1 MPRDAVAGSAA
12 KRDGSQC
19 RFVATTGLNRM
30 TDADMESAQ

>member
-12 KRDGSQC
+12 KRDGARC

-30 TDADMESAQ
+30 ADADMESAQ